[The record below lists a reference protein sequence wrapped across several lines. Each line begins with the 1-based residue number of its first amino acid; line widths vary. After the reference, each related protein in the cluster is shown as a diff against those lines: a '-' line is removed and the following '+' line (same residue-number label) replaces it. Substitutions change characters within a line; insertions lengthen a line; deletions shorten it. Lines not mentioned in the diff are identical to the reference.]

1 MYNDIVTI
9 MTKKKWVK
17 CENDK
22 IVSGVC
28 AGLARYLG
36 SDINLTRIAVFF
48 AMLAS
53 GGIIFLAYIVAII
66 ILPKGDCAEIEVT
79 KTWVKCSNEKII
91 GGVSSGFAKFIG
103 ADVGLIRVIFF
114 IGIFLTG
121 GALFWT
127 YIAAIIMLPEGEC

>member
-1 MYNDIVTI
+1 MKD
-9 MTKKKWVK
+9 KKWVK

-22 IVSGVC
+22 IVAGVC

-36 SDINLTRIAVFF
+36 SDINLTRVAVFF
-48 AMLAS
+48 GMLAS
-53 GGIIFLAYIVAII
+53 GGVIFLAYIVAII
-66 ILPKGDCAEIEVT
+66 ILPKEECAEFEVT
-79 KTWVKCSNEKII
+79 KTWVKCKNNKVI
-91 GGVSSGFAKFIG
+91 GGVSSGFANFIG
-103 ADVGLIRVIFF
+103 ADVGLVRIIFF

>member
-1 MYNDIVTI
+1 
-9 MTKKKWVK
+9 MTKRKWVK

-22 IVSGVC
+22 IVAGVC

-36 SDINLTRIAVFF
+36 SDINLTRVAVFF

-53 GGIIFLAYIVAII
+53 GSVIFWAYIVAII
-66 ILPKGDCAEIEVT
+66 ILPKEECAEIKVA
-79 KTWVKCSNEKII
+79 KTWVKCSNNKIF
-91 GGVSSGFAKFIG
+91 GGVSSGFANYIG
-103 ADVGLIRVIFF
+103 ADVGLVRIIFF

-127 YIAAIIMLPEGEC
+127 YIAAIIMLPEGECLEKAIEN

>member
-1 MYNDIVTI
+1 MIER
-9 MTKKKWVK
+9 KWVK
-17 CENDK
+17 CQNDK
-22 IVSGVC
+22 IVAGVC

-36 SDINLTRIAVFF
+36 SDINLTRVAVFF
-48 AMLAS
+48 GMLAS
-53 GGIIFLAYIVAII
+53 GGVIFLAYIVAIV
-66 ILPKGDCAEIEVT
+66 ILPKDECVELEVT
-79 KTWVKCSNEKII
+79 KTWVKCKSDRVI

-103 ADVGLIRVIFF
+103 ADVGLVRIIFF